1 MTNKHTR
8 NGNNI
13 ILREGDNTVVDNKA
27 VCEIFNDY
35 FANIASSIGFEDQIE
50 CIDSAI
56 KKHNSHSI
64 VMKIKASMDELKNF
78 NFCPEE
84 INQKLKSIDIKKATG
99 CDIPGKILRLAH
111 N

>member
-35 FANIASSIGFEDQIE
+35 FANIASTIGFEDQIE
-50 CIDSAI
+50 CFDSAI
-56 KKHNSHSI
+56 EKHNSHSS

-78 NFCPEE
+78 NFRSICPKE

-99 CDIPGKILRLAH
+99 CDNIPGKI
-111 N
+111 